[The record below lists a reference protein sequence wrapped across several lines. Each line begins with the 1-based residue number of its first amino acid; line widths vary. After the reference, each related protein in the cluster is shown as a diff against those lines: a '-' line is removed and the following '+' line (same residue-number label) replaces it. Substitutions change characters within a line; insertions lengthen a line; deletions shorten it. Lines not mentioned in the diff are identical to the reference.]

1 MIEMAR
7 QMHKKRSTLS
17 AAAIVTATVLILFIV
32 FPWPSFSEAI
42 SEISENTEEK
52 AVLQAARN
60 FLDAEKNRDYP
71 AVYNSFSPSSAYKQ
85 THSYEEY
92 LKEARESSDRLVD
105 YTIIGISYIQENE
118 DLEAWPSVEKIAQ
131 VEVDIV
137 FLHKPTAQRS
147 EINIGFIF
155 LKEGGKWYKS

>member
-17 AAAIVTATVLILFIV
+17 VTAVVAVTVLILFII
-32 FPWPSFSEAI
+32 FPWPSFSETIENNEERAI
-42 SEISENTEEK
+42 
-52 AVLQAARN
+52 LQAARN

-71 AVYNSFSPSSAYKQ
+71 AVYESFSPSSVYKQ

-92 LKEARESSDRLVD
+92 FKKARESSDQLVD